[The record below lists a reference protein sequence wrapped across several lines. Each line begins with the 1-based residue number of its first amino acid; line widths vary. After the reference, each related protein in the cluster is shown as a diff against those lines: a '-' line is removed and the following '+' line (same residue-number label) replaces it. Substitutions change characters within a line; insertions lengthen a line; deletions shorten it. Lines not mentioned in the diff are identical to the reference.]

1 MDPAEL
7 IGLVSNLWTYA
18 GTTHSLTSPLDQ
30 TVKFLCGFPTSAN
43 QLHPLLDG
51 ANGVKQD
58 FFGLT

>member
-1 MDPAEL
+1 MD
-7 IGLVSNLWTYA
+7 I
-18 GTTHSLTSPLDQ
+18 TSDAVLQSEPQKTIRPCSD
-30 TVKFLCGFPTSAN
+30 VRNVFGFPTSAN